1 MKRSLLLG
9 ALILGCAQLA
19 FASEAFADDAA
30 QLRQKL
36 SSMQALSADFKSEA
50 VRSDGGKSESSG
62 KLALKRPDKM
72 ILHTL
77 SPDETVLYTKGD
89 DIFYYDP
96 FVNQLSIYK
105 RSVGNTSPFLLL
117 TDHSEALWKNY
128 EVKADDGNYTVI
140 SKQGGDIV
148 SMDLK
153 FEGKTIKALILNMK
167 DGTVNSYSLSNVT
180 SAAKDADFSVQIPD
194 DAEIDDERGAN

>member
-1 MKRSLLLG
+1 M
-9 ALILGCAQLA
+9 
-19 FASEAFADDAA
+19 
-30 QLRQKL
+30 
-36 SSMQALSADFKSEA
+36 
-50 VRSDGGKSESSG
+50 
-62 KLALKRPDKM
+62 
-72 ILHTL
+72 
-77 SPDETVLYTKGD
+77 
-89 DIFYYDP
+89 
-96 FVNQLSIYK
+96 
-105 RSVGNTSPFLLL
+105 
-117 TDHSEALWKNY
+117 
-128 EVKADDGNYTVI
+128 I